1 MTEKPIDNCL
11 SQKVL
16 LQRHLAGGSSR
27 ARGNNALPPA
37 AFFVFPFIWL
47 GFTGIWVATILIA
60 VIYSIKAG
68 RGEWA
73 EYPVVGGLARRVL
86 KIGPGGALMDP

>member
-1 MTEKPIDNCL
+1 M
-11 SQKVL
+11 
-16 LQRHLAGGSSR
+16 
-27 ARGNNALPPA
+27 
-37 AFFVFPFIWL
+37 
-47 GFTGIWVATILIA
+47 GIWVATILIA